1 MGSRVQEPISDHH
14 VGQRHLDR
22 MVMLSDG
29 VFAIAITL
37 SAIEIKPE
45 TAPGQSL
52 WQAWSI
58 PLLVYFFSFFIIGT
72 VWMFH
77 RRMVA
82 HLRDIDGVG
91 SAINLVLLC
100 VVALMPVVNRFVFT
114 DAVHA
119 SSITVFAAMMVVTF
133 VLLAVFWGY
142 LAFVAKLAPDL
153 PRSTAR
159 LWLIEM
165 MSPMIGALS
174 VILYESGY
182 WIALSLVLVVYTVLL
197 LVRAR
202 AKRRADASGS

>member
-45 TAPGQSL
+45 GTPGQSL
-52 WQAWSI
+52 WQAWSV
-58 PLLVYFFSFFIIGT
+58 PLLVYFFSFLIIGI
-72 VWMFH
+72 VWMYH

-100 VVALMPVVNRFVFT
+100 VVALMPVVNRHVFT
-114 DAVHA
+114 DDAHA
-119 SSITVFAAMMVVTF
+119 SSIAVFAGMLVVTF

-153 PRSTAR
+153 PRSTAS

-165 MSPMIGALS
+165 MSPMVGALS
-174 VILYESGY
+174 VILYEARH
-182 WIALSLVLVVYTVLL
+182 WIALSVVVAVYVVLL
-197 LVRAR
+197 LARMR
-202 AKRRADASGS
+202 AKRRADLSGT